1 MQNKKKRDPKSTR
14 WHGIVWIV
22 KLTLSHKGR
31 EANTSRPLHATQSKS
46 ARLAISI
53 RTLYQFVY
61 SVGVV
66 DLQIEINWRNPLQFW
81 GIKSY
86 DAFTDLSVFWS
97 SLERILRC
105 WKWMPWSFLVWR
117 PLQVSFCH
125 KHFIFIIVG
134 IISMFKFMKLF
145 LIKKTWMNKTQCY
158 Y

>member
-1 MQNKKKRDPKSTR
+1 MKQALQNKTKKDSKSTR

-22 KLTLSHKGR
+22 KLTLSNKGR

-81 GIKSY
+81 GYIKQRCLHW
-86 DAFTDLSVFWS
+86 FVRFLMFCGKN
-97 SLERILRC
+97 SLVLKMNALIVLGLAAIAGE
-105 WKWMPWSFLVWR
+105 FL
-117 PLQVSFCH
+117 LYT
-125 KHFIFIIVG
+125 HF
-134 IISMFKFMKLF
+134 SLF
-145 LIKKTWMNKTQCY
+145 LLLSYQCFSLLHY
-158 Y
+158 FDKNVN